1 MDNSVVRRPSS
12 VVRNTK
18 SQILIWLFAACALIS
33 STACF
38 AQNEESEVTID
49 AAAKS
54 VPLPKIFRPN
64 IDLSGRGLHRDITWP
79 QGLSAKEALDI
90 WQKDIGFGGIYRMQF
105 SLWDL
110 SQLSKDKDAQ
120 DKLLANYES
129 VIKNISDSGG
139 VVILDIFGTPAGLGK
154 ALDKKAPP
162 WDLKAFKELVKG
174 YIREFSCEKKYNIWY
189 EVWNAP
195 DLDDFFLG
203 RKQEYFNLYR
213 AVAEGVEELE
223 GETKI
228 HIPVGGPGVSW
239 WFQSLEG
246 NTIITPEKSLIYEF
260 IKYCYRHHLPLDFIS
275 WHGFTTDPQAEK
287 ESTTYK
293 KTAAGLI
300 RDWLS
305 YFGFE
310 RAAPLIVDEWNYD
323 RSANVLPEREEK
335 SYISASYI
343 PRRIKNMY
351 EAGIDYQL
359 YFCLEDFKDN
369 KEGVVRNV
377 GVFSFDGQ
385 RDGYRGSPKAVYN
398 VFRMLNALGNELLPV
413 KTNDDF
419 IGAIVTRKENG
430 FVLLIC
436 NYIDPEIINSYL
448 SRNIAALAPAER
460 KAILNFIKSGEIT
473 KIMHRQEEIANL
485 HTTKR
490 VKALLKKAQEL
501 NDSAEISCGADRAL
515 KINFKNLKD
524 DYLYQRFAIDSACSL
539 NCPFVPVEEK
549 EAIAESGA
557 WQEIVS
563 LKPYSVQ
570 MIVLTKK
577 PPQPEVVQSA
587 PQETPATPVKPVAAD
602 KSAAPVTAADK
613 PAEPAVPAEPAQPAA
628 KS

>member
-1 MDNSVVRRPSS
+1 MNKMNVGRRTLDVGRWVLEAGKP
-12 VVRNTK
+12 K
-18 SQILIWLFAACALIS
+18 SRILFCLFAACALIF

-38 AQNEESEVTID
+38 AQNGELDIAID
-49 AAAKS
+49 ATAKS
-54 VPLPKIFRPN
+54 VPLPKVFRPN

-79 QGLSAKEALDI
+79 QGLSAKEVLDT
-90 WQKDIGFGGIYRMQF
+90 WQKDIGFGGIYRLQF

-110 SQLSKDKDAQ
+110 AHLSKDKEAQ
-120 DKLLANYES
+120 GKLLVNYES
-129 VIKNISDSGG
+129 VIKNINDSGG

-174 YIREFSCEKKYNIWY
+174 YIRELSCEKKYNIWY

-213 AVAEGVEELE
+213 AVAEGVKELE
-223 GETKI
+223 DETKI

-246 NTIITPEKSLIYEF
+246 NTITTPEKSLIYEF
-260 IKYCYRHHLPLDFIS
+260 IKYCYRRHLPLDFVS
-275 WHGFTTDPQAEK
+275 WHGFSSDPQAEK
-287 ESTTYK
+287 ENTTYK
-293 KTAAGLI
+293 KTAALLI

-335 SYISASYI
+335 AYISASYI

-359 YFCLEDFKDN
+359 YFCLEDFKEN

-377 GVFSFDGQ
+377 GIFSYDTDH
-385 RDGYRGSPKAVYN
+385 DGYKGSPKAAYN
-398 VFRMLNALGNELLPV
+398 VFRMLNNLGNELLPL
-413 KTNDDF
+413 KINDDF
-419 IGAIVTRKENG
+419 IGIIATRRENG
-430 FVLLIC
+430 FVLLFY
-436 NYIDPEIINSYL
+436 NYIDPDIVKNYF
-448 SRNIAALAPAER
+448 SRNIATLSSAER
-460 KAILNFIKSGEIT
+460 KAVLNYIKSGEIN
-473 KIMHRQEEIANL
+473 KIMRRQVEIVNL
-485 HTTKR
+485 RTTKR

-501 NDSAEISCGADRAL
+501 NDSAEISSGAPRAL
-515 KINFKNLKD
+515 KINLKNLKD
-524 DYLYQRFAIDSACSL
+524 NYLYQRFAIDSACSSD
-539 NCPFVPVEEK
+539 CPFTPVEEK

-557 WQEIVS
+557 WQEILS

-577 PPQPEVVQSA
+577 PPQPEVVQSP
-587 PQETPATPVKPVAAD
+587 PQESLAAPAEPVTAD
-602 KSAAPVTAADK
+602 KSIASAALDK
-613 PAEPAVPAEPAQPAA
+613 PAVPAAPAEKP
-628 KS
+628 